1 MTAVPSTTGVDSP
14 RHTAQSIMAARL
26 LLVLV
31 LRNKLRTKFPSVE
44 MVLVEMERLA
54 KAVHSGIAARLMD
67 GVAHPTNTA

>member
-1 MTAVPSTTGVDSP
+1 
-14 RHTAQSIMAARL
+14 MAARL

-31 LRNKLRTKFPSVE
+31 LQNKLRTKFPSVE

-67 GVAHPTNTA
+67 GVALPTNTA

>member
-1 MTAVPSTTGVDSP
+1 VDSP

-31 LRNKLRTKFPSVE
+31 LQNKLRTKFPPVE

-54 KAVHSGIAARLMD
+54 KAVHSGIAAQLMD
-67 GVAHPTNTA
+67 GVALPTNTA